1 MINQSEINNLRK
13 SPISIGQH
21 LIDGRKT
28 NALDGAQVD
37 VISPIDGA
45 VITKIA
51 AGQSDDIDKAVK
63 AARKA
68 FDDGRWSRLAPAAR
82 GKILCRIAD
91 QIEKE
96 APSLAVLGVRDNGTE
111 ISMAIKAEP
120 MSAAGTFRYY
130 GQLCDKQYG
139 EIAPTAPGALGLV
152 HHTPVGVVGVI
163 VPWNF
168 PLMIS
173 AWKIAAALAAGNT
186 IVLKPAEVASLSIL
200 RLVDICHEVGLPSG
214 VLNVVTGAGSEV
226 GAALGR
232 HMDVDVLAF
241 TGSGPVGRQL
251 MMYAAQSNLKRVYL
265 ELGGKSAS
273 VVFGDAGNLDEVA
286 QVAASAI
293 FRNSGQVC
301 VASSRLL
308 VESSIHSAFVER
320 IVNIASHM
328 KLGDPLELSTNAGAI
343 ASNVQMNNILRDC
356 DRAEADGAELKL
368 GGKQRAIDTGG
379 FYIGPTIFDN
389 ASQES
394 QLVQNEIFGPVL
406 AIQAFDT
413 EDEAVRLANG
423 TNYGLAAGVF
433 TQNISRAHRMIESLR
448 AGVVHVNTY
457 GGADVTVPLGGVGQ
471 SGNGHDKS
479 PHAMDK
485 YRNLKTAWV
494 QL

>member
-1 MINQSEINNLRK
+1 MINQSEIDILRQA
-13 SPISIGQH
+13 SVPVGQH
-21 LIDGRKT
+21 LIDGKKVD
-28 NALDGAQVD
+28 ASDGAQMD
-37 VISPIDGA
+37 VISPIDGT
-45 VITKIA
+45 VLTKIA
-51 AGQSDDIDKAVK
+51 AGQGLDVDKAVL
-63 AARKA
+63 AARTA
-68 FDDGRWSRLAPAAR
+68 FEDGRWSGLAPAVR
-82 GKILCRIAD
+82 GKILQRIAD
-91 QIEKE
+91 QIANE
-96 APSLAVLGVRDNGTE
+96 AHSLAVLGVRDNGTE
-111 ISMAIKAEP
+111 ISMAIKGEP
-120 MSAAGTFRYY
+120 LSAAGTFRYY
-130 GQLCDKQYG
+130 GELCDKQYG
-139 EIAPTAPGALGLV
+139 EIAPTTPGTLGLV

-163 VPWNF
+163 IPWNF
-168 PLMIS
+168 PLMIG

-200 RLVDICHEVGLPSG
+200 RLVDICHEAGLPDG
-214 VLNVVTGAGSEV
+214 VLNVVTGTGLDV
-226 GAALGR
+226 GAALGQ

-273 VVFGDAGNLDEVA
+273 VVFGDAGNLD
-286 QVAASAI
+286 QVAKVAAGAI

-308 VESSIHSAFVER
+308 VERSIHQDVVEK
-320 IVNIASHM
+320 IVKIADEM
-328 KLGDPLELSTNAGAI
+328 TLGNPLDLSTNAGAI
-343 ASNVQMNNILRDC
+343 ASKTQMNNILRDC
-356 DRAEADGAELKL
+356 DRAAADGADLKL
-368 GGKQRAIDTGG
+368 GGVQRAVDTGG

-389 ASQES
+389 ASQDS
-394 QLVQNEIFGPVL
+394 SLVQNEIFGPVL
-406 AIQAFDT
+406 AIQPFDK
-413 EDEAVRLANG
+413 EDDAVRLANG
-423 TNYGLAAGVF
+423 TNYGLSAGVF

-457 GGADVTVPLGGVGQ
+457 GGADVTVPLGGMGQ